1 MKRVRRYYYFVM
13 VEPTFQG
20 PTGTPAAV
28 AKGAVDPEVA
38 AVKLLLKL
46 LEKAFKTSRTYGPN
60 NPVAQKFFHEFY
72 TDLTA
77 RLETLDT
84 LTFVVQ
90 RSELYFQNEVVY
102 QTESQTENLAFKLYV
117 DGIRELSLHKGI
129 TQNDLASFLEAL
141 WGNYDSPT
149 SDDDIVTRLW
159 EKNLSAVTFVTA
171 EEIMKSSDTTDVLTP
186 QDSGIFDRPVA
197 SLREISSAE
206 RARQANEGAAG
217 TGQRSRFQSSLA
229 GYEVSPQELEKLAK
243 EIETES
249 ARDDTTYILDMLTVI
264 LACEKS
270 NTLLASL
277 VDVFGE
283 ILETLAKHGTWPMIN
298 HVEGL
303 LKEAL
308 ELCPHLPEEHKKKLS
323 GLFDR
328 LGRPEQIKVIEAVL
342 NKDPNVKTEGL
353 LAFLLQ
359 LKPQTVPALCTLLAN
374 LESEEHRTIV
384 CEALCT
390 LAKDSP
396 EPLVRGLSD
405 RRPRYVRNLISII
418 GRLKNPRFAEPLE
431 KLVQHPDSQIRNEV
445 IRMLGA
451 LSPSGNGS
459 KLIAFLTDA
468 EEAVR
473 LSALKTLT
481 TGQYTAPFSAWS
493 PIITHKQFMD
503 RSVAEKRMTFQAM
516 RQTAGEEAVPYWHEL
531 VTQWLWTDRKNK
543 QSVGALAAEALG
555 KVGTPT
561 AIAALEAGQKRM
573 NRAVR
578 NACTTA
584 LAALAKQKRAKG

>member
-1 MKRVRRYYYFVM
+1 MA
-13 VEPTFQG
+13 ESTLQG
-20 PTGTPAAV
+20 PTHTPAAV

-38 AVKLLLKL
+38 AVKLLLKML
-46 LEKAFKTSRTYGPN
+46 DKAFKTSRTYGPN

-102 QTESQTENLAFKLYV
+102 QTESKTENLAFKLYV
-117 DGIRELSLHKGI
+117 DGIRELSLHKGL
-129 TQNDLASFLEAL
+129 TESDLASFLEAL
-141 WGNYDSPT
+141 WGDYDSAT

-159 EKNLSAVTFVTA
+159 EKNLSAITFVTA
-171 EEIMKSSDTTDVLTP
+171 EEVIKSSDTTDILTP
-186 QDSGIFDRPVA
+186 QDSEMLNRPVA
-197 SLREISSAE
+197 SLREVSSAE
-206 RARQANEGAAG
+206 KARQANEGASG
-217 TGQRSRFQSSLA
+217 SGQRSRFQSSLA

-243 EIETES
+243 EIEIES
-249 ARDDTTYILDMLTVI
+249 ARDDTAYILDMLTVI
-264 LACEKS
+264 LASEKS
-270 NTLLASL
+270 PTLLASL
-277 VDVFGE
+277 VDVFGK
-283 ILETLAKHGTWPMIN
+283 ILETLAKYGNWPMIN
-298 HVEGL
+298 HVAGL
-303 LKEAL
+303 LEEAQ
-308 ELCPHLPEEHKKKLS
+308 ELCPDLPEEHKKKLS
-323 GLFDR
+323 RLFDS
-328 LGRPEQIKVIEAVL
+328 LGRPEQIKAIEAVL
-342 NKDPNVKTEGL
+342 NMDPNVKTEGL

-359 LKPQTVPALCTLLAN
+359 LKPLAVPALCTLLAN
-374 LESEEHRTIV
+374 LESEEHRAVV

-396 EPLVRGLSD
+396 EPLIRGLSD

-418 GRLKNPRFAEPLE
+418 GKLKNPRLVEPLE
-431 KLVQHPDSQIRNEV
+431 KLMLHPDSQIRNEV
-445 IRMLGA
+445 IRTLGA

-516 RQTAGEEAVPYWHEL
+516 RQTSGEEAVPYWHEL
-531 VTQWLWTDRKNK
+531 VTQRLWIDSKNK
-543 QSVGALAAEALG
+543 QSIGVLATEVLG
-555 KVGTPT
+555 KVGTPA

-573 NRAVR
+573 NRAIR
-578 NACTTA
+578 NACSTA